1 MTSPWYFFYYVM
13 MENYAIF
20 LKTMYTPCHEQ
31 HNKVVPQHEHHKVV
45 TQLYFITVIVL
56 FWWRL
61 SRCSVCFLYPANRHL
76 SLHVCMS
83 KISLSCQTHDI
94 NPIKI
99 QGPLYLWYG
108 SSAALSCNM
117 HVLLHTVTSGALV
130 NRLWQPVYFTQTC
143 M

>member
-1 MTSPWYFFYYVM
+1 MVFFLVIMVKLCYLMKYHV
-13 MENYAIF
+13 N
-20 LKTMYTPCHEQ
+20 TMPYELDNQ
-31 HNKVVPQHEHHKVV
+31 MVPQHEHLKVV
-45 TQLYFITVIVL
+45 PQLYIITVIVV
-56 FWWRL
+56 FWWTL
-61 SRCSVCFLYPANRHL
+61 SRCSMCFLYSANCHL

-94 NPIKI
+94 NPIKM

-108 SSAALSCNM
+108 SSAALSCSM

-130 NRLWQPVYFTQTC
+130 YRLWQPVYFTQTC